1 MKYLNCYILKTEI
14 TDLRGE
20 SAGELPQYLL
30 QVDRYSIEARLT
42 KSTFIYLND
51 IIEEESLE
59 ELIVNALKEAKIVK
73 DRYDYVID
81 VNNSAMIINVSRRK
95 DIIEQ

>member
-14 TDLRGE
+14 VDLRGE
-20 SAGELPQYLL
+20 SVGELPQYLL
-30 QVDRYSIEARLT
+30 QVDRYSIETRLT

>member
-14 TDLRGE
+14 VDLRGE
-20 SAGELPQYLL
+20 SAGELSQYLL
-30 QVDRYSIEARLT
+30 QVDRYSIETRLT

-59 ELIVNALKEAKIVK
+59 ELIVNALKEAKIIK

-81 VNNSAMIINVSRRK
+81 VNNSAMVINVSRRK

>member
-20 SAGELPQYLL
+20 SMGELPQYLL
-30 QVDRYSIEARLT
+30 QVDRYSVQTELT

-51 IIEEESLE
+51 TIDERPLE

-73 DRYDYVID
+73 YGYDYVID
-81 VNNSAMIINVSRRK
+81 VNNSALVINLLSDK
-95 DIIEQ
+95 K